1 LIRLALS
8 QNRNLPPDLAL
19 ELLVND
25 CFSFKHCA
33 LVEPDLS
40 KIFKGLNVD
49 VLKGTDL
56 DPQTGQ
62 TNYWAKG
69 PDEKVYLRQ
78 LPSSWDI
85 LRKTLQVVPKSDFP
99 ADVIPNLND
108 LIKAGLVH
116 VATSNTNMVYV
127 VPGPQRKGWAE
138 AFSRVAGNTNAADAI
153 GFKFI
158 GSLHAYRQEIVG
170 VLQSLQI
177 PKFPRG
183 SFFTTPFGKFIGDS
197 LDEGLKKNPAGKH
210 IGPHDKALELF
221 REHKDLLLSLP
232 GRFPFPPRTGD
243 LYEDIQAVVEKA
255 RTVVPRETV
264 DDTAAKAPI
273 LRISHRT
280 YDPAPTPHPSDSPP
294 QAPTFAQA
302 WLYRR
307 FGRWMLVCCAARR

>member
-1 LIRLALS
+1 MQNGDEMWGTNPFLSKDDIRKTVGEEGFQVTGDFDDLWAFSFEPFRYLTPDIIFEMWSAPNLSTNQLRTIRVNIASTKRLERQVFERIVRNDDDPAYPADLLIRLALS

-19 ELLVND
+19 ELLVNN
-25 CFSFKHCA
+25 CFSFKHGA

-69 PDEKVYLRQ
+69 PDGKVYLRQ

-153 GFKFI
+153 AFKFI

-170 VLQSLQI
+170 VLQFLQI

-183 SFFTTPFGKFIGDS
+183 SFFTTPFGKFIG
-197 LDEGLKKNPAGKH
+197 GAAAIWRTQVKKDN
-210 IGPHDKALELF
+210 E
-221 REHKDLLLSLP
+221 R
-232 GRFPFPPRTGD
+232 
-243 LYEDIQAVVEKA
+243 Q
-255 RTVVPRETV
+255 
-264 DDTAAKAPI
+264 
-273 LRISHRT
+273 
-280 YDPAPTPHPSDSPP
+280 
-294 QAPTFAQA
+294 
-302 WLYRR
+302 
-307 FGRWMLVCCAARR
+307 